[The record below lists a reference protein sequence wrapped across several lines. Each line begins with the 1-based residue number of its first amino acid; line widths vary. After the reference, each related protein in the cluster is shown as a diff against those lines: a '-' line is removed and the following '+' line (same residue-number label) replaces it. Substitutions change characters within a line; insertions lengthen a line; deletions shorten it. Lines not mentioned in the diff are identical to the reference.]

1 MAMKNV
7 ALLKLYDRFIYLFP
21 VDVKLAFGII
31 VNFAVPYPYDKRI
44 VILYKLDGGIV
55 DDMDNCEGGI
65 SHSPLGANGKCGR
78 NGGHIPREQAPRPS
92 WLRLFWR

>member
-1 MAMKNV
+1 MGTAV
-7 ALLKLYDRFIYLFP
+7 AHGDENIVFLKLYDRFISFP

-31 VNFAVPYPYDKRI
+31 VNFTVPYPYDKRI

-65 SHSPLGANGKCGR
+65 KPLPAQANGKMWPQWWT
-78 NGGHIPREQAPRPS
+78 HIPRGQAPRPS
-92 WLRLFWR
+92 